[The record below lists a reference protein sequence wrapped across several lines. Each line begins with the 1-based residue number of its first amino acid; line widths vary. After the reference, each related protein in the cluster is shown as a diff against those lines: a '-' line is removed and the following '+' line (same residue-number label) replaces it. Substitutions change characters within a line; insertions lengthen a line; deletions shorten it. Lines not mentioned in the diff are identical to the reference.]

1 MKKYKIKYVYERWYD
16 VEIEAKNEDEAR
28 EIFDS
33 GDFDSEPR
41 LMGGEI
47 QDSVIMEEVKIG
59 RAHV

>member
-16 VEIEAKNEDEAR
+16 VEIERSNEDESR

-33 GDFDSEPR
+33 GDLDSEPR

-47 QDSVIMEEVKIG
+47 QDSVIMEEVK
-59 RAHV
+59 A